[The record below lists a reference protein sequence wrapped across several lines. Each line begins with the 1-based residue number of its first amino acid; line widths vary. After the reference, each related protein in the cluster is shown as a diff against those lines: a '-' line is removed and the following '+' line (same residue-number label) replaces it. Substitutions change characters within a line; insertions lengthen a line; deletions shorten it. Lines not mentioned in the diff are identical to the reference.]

1 MSNATAIDTT
11 SPTPPALDY
20 EFLRAEGMHYLEET
34 VSAVWTDFNA
44 HDPGITLLELLCLGI
59 TDIAYRT
66 SFDDQDLFA
75 PPPDSTSDEASF
87 FTAREVLTCGPV
99 TTNDYRRLILD
110 RFVGKI
116 RNVWVEPVTAPL
128 YADTQ
133 KRVLSQK
140 QNADTVAF
148 PLRGLLRIRLQFDNA
163 LAGNGKKSE
172 RDAVIAAVERLY
184 HRYRNLGEDLDSI
197 STTASTPI
205 RVCADIKLAPDAD
218 IEATH
223 AALVHALQAF
233 LNPRIPRYRL
243 GELVEQGLASED
255 IFQGPPLQHGF
266 ILEDDLDRSTSVSKI
281 RASDLIAVMLRIPG
295 VLAIPKLLL
304 NYAGLSEDSNEWEL
318 PIPDGREPILEFEE
332 ARLRF
337 YKDLIPFR
345 PHTDRSRQLL
355 AALDQA
361 DANAIASLQAEDFP
375 IPAGRWQ
382 DLSEFTSLQQSL
394 PATYGVGTR
403 GTGRDP
409 APQSIAKA
417 RQLKAYLLVFDQLL
431 SNTLGQLTHLQDLFS
446 RNRATR
452 QSLFPNP
459 VSELPELEKLLKPT
473 AGQSD
478 LSDAEVQSAYQAIMQ
493 GSIADESFET
503 SQRSKLLDHLL
514 ARFGEAFSDH
524 VLMRYSAVGPQSQ
537 QELLSG
543 KAQFLSELPRIAA
556 RRAAG
561 HDIRDKDEVWDTENV
576 SGFKQRL
583 ERILGFP
590 SFKRRSLS
598 DVTFDLYEEKD
609 NDDKSEIRF
618 RIVDRK
624 AKSKKTILSGTTKYK
639 DKTEAT
645 VAMKKAIQLGLNP
658 ANYEMR
664 RTKDQRFYLVVIDR
678 DVEPADVVAMRK
690 QYFATE
696 AEAQEAQLAIADLL
710 ADRYSEEGSFVV
722 EHILLRPQAPEWP
735 LLPAPCE
742 AKPTLPES
750 WDPYSH
756 HLHIVLP
763 GWGNRL
769 SEPDIR
775 NFVEQTIRREL
786 PAHLVARICFVGRQE
801 LAAFEKA
808 YRNWLDAL
816 ATQTDLP
823 KKLAPLLKSLDAL
836 YTIYPE
842 GTLHDCV
849 EDGDE
854 TNPVVLNRTHLGSIE
869 SES

>member
-1 MSNATAIDTT
+1 MSNATAIDKTIA
-11 SPTPPALDY
+11 PPPALDY
-20 EFLRAEGMHYLEET
+20 EFLRAEGMRYLEKT
-34 VSAVWTDFNA
+34 ISSVWTDFNA
-44 HDPGITLLELLCLGI
+44 HDPGITLLELLCFGI

-66 SFDDQDLFA
+66 SFEDRDLFA
-75 PPPDSTSDEASF
+75 TPPHAESDEPPF
-87 FTAREVLTCGPV
+87 FTARQVLTCGPV

-110 RFVGKI
+110 RFIGKI
-116 RNVWVEPVTAPL
+116 RNAWVEPVTSPL
-128 YADTQ
+128 YADTA

-140 QNADTVAF
+140 QNADTIAF
-148 PLRGLLRIRLQFDNA
+148 PIRGLLRIRLQFDNA
-163 LAGNGKKSE
+163 LAGDDKKAE
-172 RDAVIAAVERLY
+172 RNAVIEEVERLY
-184 HRYRNLGEDLDSI
+184 HQHRNLGEDLAKI
-197 STTASTPI
+197 SATATTPI

-233 LNPRIPRYRL
+233 LNPRIPRHRL
-243 GELVEQGLASED
+243 SELVDKGLASEE
-255 IFQGPPLQHGF
+255 IFEGPALQHGF
-266 ILEDDLDRSTSVSKI
+266 ILEEDLKQSTSVSKV

-318 PIPDGREPILEFEE
+318 PIPDNREPALEFEE

-345 PHTDRSRQLL
+345 PNTARSQSLL
-355 AALDQA
+355 AELDQA
-361 DANAIASLQAEDFP
+361 DADAISSLQAEDFD

-382 DLSEFTSLQQSL
+382 DLSDFTSLQENL
-394 PATYGVGTR
+394 PATYGVGSR

-417 RQLKAYLLVFDQLL
+417 RQLKAYLFVFDQIL
-431 SNTLGQLTHLQDLFS
+431 SNTLGQLTHLQELFS
-446 RNRATR
+446 HNRAIR

-459 VSELPELEKLLKPT
+459 VSDLPELERLLKPT

-478 LSDAEVQSAYQAIMQ
+478 LNADEVRTAYTAIMQ
-493 GSIADESFET
+493 GSLQDEAFET
-503 SQRSKLLDHLL
+503 TQRSKLLDHLL

-524 VLMRYSAVGPQSQ
+524 VLMRYSAVGPQSL
-537 QELLSG
+537 QEVLSG
-543 KAQFLSELPRIAA
+543 KAQFLSELPRIAS
-556 RRAAG
+556 RRAAA
-561 HDIRDKDEVWDTENV
+561 HDIRQKDEVWDTENV

-609 NDDKSEIRF
+609 DDDESEIRF
-618 RIVDRK
+618 RIVDRI

-645 VAMKKAIQLGLNP
+645 AAMKKAIQLGLNP

-664 RTKDQRFYLVVIDR
+664 RTKDDRFYLVIIDR
-678 DVEPADVVAMRK
+678 DVEPVDVVAMRK
-690 QYFATE
+690 QYFETE
-696 AEAQEAQLAIADLL
+696 SEAVEVQLAIADLL
-710 ADRYSEEGSFVV
+710 ADRYSEEGSFVL
-722 EHILLRPQAPEWP
+722 EHILLRPQAPNWP

-742 AKPTLPES
+742 AKPTRPLS

-756 HLHIVLP
+756 YVHIILP
-763 GWGNRL
+763 GWGARL
-769 SEPDIR
+769 SEPDFR
-775 NFVEQTIRREL
+775 NFVEQSIRREL
-786 PAHLVARICFVGRQE
+786 PAHLIARVCFVSRQE
-801 LAAFEKA
+801 MGKFEKS
-808 YRNWLDAL
+808 YRDWLTAL

-823 KKLAPLLKSLDAL
+823 KHLTSLLNSLDTL

-854 TNPVVLNRTHLGSIE
+854 TNPVVLDRTHLGTIHTDQ
-869 SES
+869 